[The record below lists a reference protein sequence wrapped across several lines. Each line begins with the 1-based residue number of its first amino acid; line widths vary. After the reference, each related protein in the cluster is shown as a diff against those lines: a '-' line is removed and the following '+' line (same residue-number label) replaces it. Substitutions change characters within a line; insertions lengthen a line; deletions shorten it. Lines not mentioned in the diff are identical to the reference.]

1 MHNGYFKSLEE
12 VVHFYNTA
20 RVKLDPVACPA
31 GTPSWLAMARGCWPL
46 AEVNNGRLSSA
57 TTPDLFGDLGL
68 TGKEEAALVAF
79 MRTMTDKETV
89 DEPRS
94 FR

>member
-1 MHNGYFKSLEE
+1 
-12 VVHFYNTA
+12 
-20 RVKLDPVACPA
+20 
-31 GTPSWLAMARGCWPL
+31 MARGCWPQ

-68 TGKEEAALVAF
+68 TTKEEAALVAF
-79 MRTMTDKETV
+79 LRTMTDKETV
-89 DEPRS
+89 EDPRP

>member
-31 GTPSWLAMARGCWPL
+31 GTTSRQAMARGCWPV
-46 AEVNNGRLSSA
+46 AEITQGRLSSGV
-57 TTPDLFGDLGL
+57 TPNLFGDLGL
-68 TGKEEAALVAF
+68 TATEEAALVAF
-79 MRTMTDKETV
+79 MRTLTDTEPV
-89 DEPRS
+89 DHPRPLH
-94 FR
+94 

>member
-1 MHNGYFKSLEE
+1 M
-12 VVHFYNTA
+12 
-20 RVKLDPVACPA
+20 RVSACRQSRRFPA
-31 GTPSWLAMARGCWPL
+31 TPPGTPSRLAMARGCWPL
-46 AEVNNGRLSSA
+46 AEVNNGRLLSG

-89 DEPRS
+89 DDPRCS
-94 FR
+94 STVCAK

>member
-1 MHNGYFKSLEE
+1 
-12 VVHFYNTA
+12 
-20 RVKLDPVACPA
+20 
-31 GTPSWLAMARGCWPL
+31 L

-68 TGKEEAALVAF
+68 TAKEESALVAF

-89 DEPRS
+89 EAPRPI
-94 FR
+94 R